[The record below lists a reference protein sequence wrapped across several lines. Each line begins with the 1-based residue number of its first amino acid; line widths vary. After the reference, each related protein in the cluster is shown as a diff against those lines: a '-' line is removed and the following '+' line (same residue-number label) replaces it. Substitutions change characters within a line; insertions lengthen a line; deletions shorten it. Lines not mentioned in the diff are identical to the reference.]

1 MRPVWEL
8 LVLNVVSC
16 LIALGALGVAGWVL
30 VSGQIQRQGIDGLF
44 LFLVCL
50 LIAVAFSLSPIR
62 QIRRGAWRELLNRRR
77 VKAAEPEAPPT
88 EVGALSETRQRETA
102 QSTPP

>member
-8 LVLNVVSC
+8 LILNVVSF
-16 LIALGALGVAGWVL
+16 LMALGALGVAVWVL
-30 VSGQIQRQGIDGLF
+30 VSGQIQSQGIDGLF

-62 QIRRGAWRELLNRRR
+62 QIRRGAWRELLNRRE
-77 VKAAEPEAPPT
+77 VKTAEPEAPPAD
-88 EVGALSETRQRETA
+88 VRAPSETREKETA
-102 QSTPP
+102 QSTPT